1 MNTRALAAFVVAA
14 GSLSAAVS
22 ADVVDMRYL
31 GKGAGHNVRV
41 TNGSDSFNV
50 FAGQLR
56 HSFSNGTGLG
66 EMLTGE
72 MITYCIDLSQ
82 HVSSTTRNYSVLP
95 VASAPVGG
103 AMGMDKAR
111 AVAALYDYAL
121 GVQLETSASNDI
133 AASFQLALWE
143 VIIDYNPSIGAA
155 SLDIT
160 SGQFSATRTN
170 GTALWSGVQNILDGF
185 FSWTDNLSFDTTRY
199 AAITN
204 NSYQDQIVVVPA
216 PGCAAL
222 AGMGLGLV
230 ATRRRRA

>member
-1 MNTRALAAFVVAA
+1 
-14 GSLSAAVS
+14 
-22 ADVVDMRYL
+22 
-31 GKGAGHNVRV
+31 
-41 TNGSDSFNV
+41 
-50 FAGQLR
+50 
-56 HSFSNGTGLG
+56 
-66 EMLTGE
+66 MLTGE

-82 HVSSTTRNYSVLP
+82 HVSSTTRHYSVLP

-143 VIIDYNPSIGAA
+143 VITDYNPSIGAA

-170 GTALWSGVQNILDGF
+170 GNALWSGVQNILNGF

-222 AGMGLGLV
+222 AGVGLGLV